1 MNIRIAKKEDIKQF
15 NDLAS
20 YCFGNPFEEHKLYD
34 DIFDL
39 ENTRIVEQDGKFIGG
54 YTLYDFDMTY
64 GKDTAKM
71 GGLSCVVMDVDAR
84 YDGNAKKMLIRMIEE
99 MHEKEFV
106 FGTLGAFN
114 FEFYRKLGWEIAFE
128 KMKFEADVELFEPY
142 LTSEYEIDKYYKVP
156 SEKIMELQ
164 KEFAKKYNGYIPRDK
179 QYWSDYEKIIENAKY
194 LTATV
199 SLNET
204 VEGYIIYS
212 INNGKF
218 DVREMVYSDTESLK
232 ALLGFIYR
240 HNSQR
245 KKVTMK
251 VPCDFPL
258 RLLVGDHYRLKSEIV
273 PFMMNRVIDVKK
285 AFEMGDYPNIGEY
298 TIALKIDD
306 SVADWNDGVWNLY
319 LSQGNIRAEKGEA
332 DDLFDAKISIQEL
345 SRMIIGYV
353 SGKTLLEIG
362 AIETESQE
370 AKHFIESVF
379 VKKPTFINNMY

>member
-1 MNIRIAKKEDIKQF
+1 MKIRKAEKEDIKQF

-34 DIFDL
+34 EIFDL

-54 YTLYDFDMTY
+54 YTLYDFNMTY

-71 GGLSCVVMDVDAR
+71 GGLSTVVMDVNAR
-84 YDGNAKKMLIRMIEE
+84 YNGNAKKMLIKMIEE
-99 MHEKEFV
+99 MHEKEYV

-114 FEFYRKLGWEIAFE
+114 FGFYRKLGWEVAFD
-128 KMKFEADVELFEPY
+128 KMWYQADIELFKPY
-142 LTSEYEIDKYYKVP
+142 LTHEYEIEKYYKIP
-156 SEKIMELQ
+156 SEKISQLQ
-164 KEFAKKYNGYIPRDK
+164 LEFSKKYNGYISRDAE
-179 QYWSDYEKIIENAKY
+179 YWAIFAKILEDGKY

-199 SLNET
+199 SKNET

-212 INNGKF
+212 LNDNKF
-218 DVREMVYSDTESLK
+218 SLREMVYSNIDSLK

-240 HNSQR
+240 HNAQR
-245 KKVTMK
+245 DKVTMK

-258 RLLVGDHYRLKSEIV
+258 RLLVDDLYKVEAKLK

-285 AFEMGDYPNIGEY
+285 AFEMGDYPNIGEH
-298 TIALKIDD
+298 TISIKIDD
-306 SVADWNDGVWNLY
+306 SVADWNDGVWHLY

-332 DDLFDAKISIQEL
+332 GDLFDAKISIQEL

-362 AIETESQE
+362 AIETDSQE

-379 VKKPTFINNMY
+379 VGRPTFINNMY